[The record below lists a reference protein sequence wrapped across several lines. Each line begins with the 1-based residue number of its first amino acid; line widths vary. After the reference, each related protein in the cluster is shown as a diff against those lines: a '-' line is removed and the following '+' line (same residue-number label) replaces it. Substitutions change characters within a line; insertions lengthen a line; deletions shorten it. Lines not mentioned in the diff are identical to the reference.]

1 MRTKIELRDV
11 AKSFP
16 TENGALE
23 VIGGVSFAVGDG
35 EFVAIVGPSGCGKS
49 TLMSLVAGFVRP
61 DAGAVLVDGAPRGR
75 PDPRGILISQHGS
88 VFPWLT
94 VQENLTFG
102 LEGLSRAERAA
113 LADHYAAIVG
123 LKGFERSHPHE
134 LSGGMVKRLELARAL
149 AVKPEILYMDE
160 PFSALDA
167 LMSLRMRRELLRILG
182 EERHTVLLI
191 THDVEEAVH
200 LADRVIVLTPRPAR
214 IQAVFEVRLP
224 HPRDL
229 ASPEVQSL
237 RMAVLRELGV
247 DRDETPR
254 EEAAAAAREGAEP
267 AGRRSAAARA
277 PEATDVVVVGG
288 GPAGAILG
296 AYLARAGVD
305 HWILDKAVHPRP
317 HVGES
322 LLCATTRVFREIGFL
337 DALDAGGFVRKHGAL
352 WTHPAEPR
360 PVALPFRP
368 IPRLGVEQ
376 PWSWHVDRS
385 RFDDALLR
393 HAAAQGS
400 RVLEGA
406 QVERVELDEAGRA
419 AGVVVRTGDGR
430 RTVRARV
437 VVDAS
442 GRGTLLG
449 SQLRLKRTDP
459 AFRQF
464 AVHGWFE
471 GVDRGDPGTA
481 EWIHLHVLP
490 GRRAWAWQI
499 PISAAVTSVGVVC
512 DAAQFPTAGDDLE
525 RFFAEALAGSPAL
538 ARGMAGARPL
548 HALQREGNYS
558 YAMER
563 LAGDGWL
570 MVGDAARFV
579 DPLFS
584 SGLSVAAESARA
596 AAEAIRAALATGDT
610 SARAFAGYERHLRGG
625 LEAWRE
631 FIGLYYRLP
640 RAFLALLADPEAREL
655 LRDVMQGDL
664 YEGTPSAGL
673 ERLRAEIARVE
684 ADPRHPWRAELDDGA
699 GRTPAAG

>member
-1 MRTKIELRDV
+1 MRTKIRLEGV
-11 AKSFP
+11 CKSFATDEGTLP
-16 TENGALE
+16 
-23 VIGGVSFAVGDG
+23 VIDRVSLDVRDG

-49 TLMSLVAGFVRP
+49 TLMNLAAGFIAP
-61 DAGAVLVDGAPRGR
+61 DEGTALVDGARSKPS
-75 PDPRGILISQHGS
+75 PKGILISQHGS

-94 VQENLTFG
+94 VRENLMFG
-102 LEGLSRAERAA
+102 IGGPSRREKAA
-113 LADHYAAIVG
+113 LADHYADLVG
-123 LKGFERSHPHE
+123 LTGFEKSYPHE
-134 LSGGMVKRLELARAL
+134 LSGGMVKRVELARAL
-149 AVKPEILYMDE
+149 VVKPEILYMDE

-167 LMSLRMRRELLRILG
+167 LMNLRMRGELLRILS

-200 LADRVIVLTPRPAR
+200 MADRIMVLSPRPAR
-214 IQAVFEVRLP
+214 IQASFDVALA
-224 HPRDL
+224 HPRRL
-229 ASPEVQSL
+229 TSPEVQEL
-237 RMAVLRELGV
+237 RVAILRELGV
-247 DRDETPR
+247 DRS
-254 EEAAAAAREGAEP
+254 EERAGDAPMRAAVPAALASSESGGNA
-267 AGRRSAAARA
+267 
-277 PEATDVVVVGG
+277 DVVVVGG

-305 HWILDKAVHPRP
+305 HVILDKAVHPRP

-322 LLCATTRVFREIGFL
+322 LLCATTRVFQEIGFL
-337 DALDAGGFVRKHGAL
+337 ESLEGGGFVRKHGAL
-352 WTHPAEPR
+352 WTHFGEP
-360 PVALPFRP
+360 PDVALPFQA
-368 IPRLGVEQ
+368 IPHLGVEQ

-406 QVERVELDEAGRA
+406 QVERVEIDEAGRA
-419 AGVVVRTGDGR
+419 EGVVVRDGAGR
-430 RTVRARV
+430 RLLRARI
-437 VVDAS
+437 VVDAT

-459 AFRQF
+459 GFRQF

-471 GVDRGDPGTA
+471 GVDRGEPATA
-481 EWIHLHVLP
+481 DWIHLHVLP
-490 GRRAWAWQI
+490 GPRAWAWQI
-499 PISAAVTSVGVVC
+499 PITDGVTSVGVVC
-512 DAAQFPTAGDDLE
+512 ESDAFPKAGEDLDS
-525 RFFAEALAGSPAL
+525 FFAASISSSPAL
-538 ARGMAGARPL
+538 AGRMARARPL

-570 MVGDAARFV
+570 LIGDAARFV

-596 AAEAIRAALATGDT
+596 AASAIREALARGDV
-610 SARAFAGYERHLRGG
+610 SARAFEGYARHLGAG
-625 LEAWRE
+625 LDVWRE

-640 RAFLALLADPEAREL
+640 RAFLGLLADPAEREL
-655 LRDVMQGDL
+655 LRQVLQGDV
-664 YEGTPSAGL
+664 YEGGAAAGL

-684 ADPRHPWRAELDDGA
+684 ADPAHPWLAESEA
-699 GRTPAAG
+699 RVS

>member
-1 MRTKIELRDV
+1 MRTKIELRGVRKGFATDKGPLQV
-11 AKSFP
+11 
-16 TENGALE
+16 
-23 VIGGVSFAVGDG
+23 VDDVSFAVGDG

-49 TLMSLVAGFVRP
+49 TLMNMIAGFVRP
-61 DAGAVLVDGAPRGR
+61 DEGCVQVDGAERTR
-75 PDPRGILISQHGS
+75 PSSKAILISQHGS

-94 VQENLTFG
+94 VRENLMFG
-102 LEGLSRAERAA
+102 LEGRPYREKAE

-123 LKGFERSHPHE
+123 LKGFEKSYPHE
-134 LSGGMVKRLELARAL
+134 LSGGMVKRVELARAL
-149 AVKPEILYMDE
+149 VVKPEILYMDE

-167 LMSLRMRRELLRILG
+167 LMNLRMRSELLRILS

-200 LADRVIVLTPRPAR
+200 MADRILVLSPRPTR
-214 IQAVFEVRLP
+214 IQATFEVGLP
-224 HPRDL
+224 HPRQL
-229 ASPEVQSL
+229 TSPEVQSL
-237 RMAVLRELGV
+237 RVAILRELGV
-247 DRDETPR
+247 DRSDAAA
-254 EEAAAAAREGAEP
+254 EAAAARREAPAAEAP
-267 AGRRSAAARA
+267 PDL
-277 PEATDVVVVGG
+277 PEADVVVIGG

-296 AYLARAGVD
+296 CYLARAGVD
-305 HWILDKAVHPRP
+305 HVVLDKAVHPRP

-322 LLCATTRVFREIGFL
+322 LLCATTRVFQEIGFL
-337 DALDAGGFVRKHGAL
+337 EVIERGSFVRKHGAV
-352 WTHPAEPR
+352 WTHFAEDR
-360 PVALPFRP
+360 PVTLPFRP
-368 IPRLGVEQ
+368 IPHLGIEQ

-393 HAAAQGS
+393 HAASEGS

-406 QVERVELDEAGRA
+406 QVERAVLDDRGRA
-419 AGVVVRTGDGR
+419 TGVVVRTPEGR
-430 RTVRARV
+430 RLLRAKI

-449 SQLRLKRTDP
+449 SQLRLKRPDP

-471 GVDRGDPGTA
+471 GVDRGEGDTA

-490 GRRAWAWQI
+490 GRRSWAWQI
-499 PISAAVTSVGVVC
+499 PISAGVTSVGVVC
-512 DAAQFPTAGDDLE
+512 DGEGFPKAGNDPS
-525 RFFAEALAGSPAL
+525 RFFAEAVASSPAL
-538 ARGMAGARPL
+538 AQRMAGARAL

-570 MVGDAARFV
+570 LVGDAARFV
-579 DPLFS
+579 DALFS

-596 AAEAIRAALATGDT
+596 AAAAIQSALARGDT
-610 SARAFAGYERHLRGG
+610 SGGAFADYERRMRSG

-631 FIGLYYRLP
+631 LLVLYYRLP
-640 RAFLALLADPEAREL
+640 RAFLALLADPAEREL
-655 LRDVMQGDL
+655 LRAVLQGDV
-664 YEGTPSAGL
+664 YDGGSAAGL

-684 ADPRHPWRAELDDGA
+684 ADPAHPWRPELDRDAGKASGEDRRAGA
-699 GRTPAAG
+699 